1 MLVNARATQD
11 DDYLLLEKPKAWARA
26 IRRDVVA
33 VWIAAR
39 DPRVPWYAKALALAV
54 AAYALSPI
62 DLIPDFIPVL
72 GYLDD
77 LIIVPLGILLVIKLI
92 PAELMA
98 EFRAEAARR
107 EAAPR
112 STVAAVVIVLI
123 WIAAAG
129 LLLWW
134 LWPVPA
140 G

>member
-1 MLVNARATQD
+1 MLEQVK
-11 DDYLLLEKPKAWARA
+11 LWAHA
-26 IRRDVVA
+26 IKRDVVA

-39 DPRVPWYAKALALAV
+39 HPRVAWYAKALAFAV

-77 LIIVPLGILLVIKLI
+77 LIIVPLGLLLVIRLI
-92 PAELMA
+92 PADLMA

-107 EAAPR
+107 ASEPR
-112 STVAAVVIVLI
+112 SIVAALFIVMI
-123 WIAAAG
+123 WISAAV

-134 LWPVPA
+134 LWPSSA
-140 G
+140 RGAAQGGT